1 MQYNIPMSMLFDV
14 LKAFFLLI
22 FILDPFLG
30 AVVFITLTR
39 EMGQKERSAQ
49 AFLSVSVAFVLLA
62 VFLFTGRLLFG
73 LLGVSFS
80 SFMVAGGVILLLLGI
95 EEILGLEFS
104 KKGADTRVAAVVIG
118 TPLLCGPGAITSVI
132 ILAEKHGY
140 LVPLVA
146 VVLALFVTWVILFL
160 SERIAQVL
168 GEKIIEVFSRV
179 MGLLLAAIAV
189 EYIKEG
195 ILQMIA
201 EIAGK

>member
-1 MQYNIPMSMLFDV
+1 MGLFSEM

-30 AVVFITLTR
+30 AVVFITLTKG
-39 EMGQKERSAQ
+39 MGQRERSGQ
-49 AFLSVSVAFVLLA
+49 AFLSVWVAFVLL
-62 VFLFTGRLLFG
+62 VIFLFTGRLLFR

-104 KKGADTRVAAVVIG
+104 KKGGDTRVAAVVIG

-132 ILAEKHGY
+132 ILAEKYGY
-140 LVPLVA
+140 FVPLIA
-146 VVLALFVTWVILFL
+146 TLLALFVTWVILFL
-160 SERIAQVL
+160 AERIAKAL

-179 MGLLLAAIAV
+179 MGLLLAAIAI

-195 ILQMIA
+195 VVQMVA